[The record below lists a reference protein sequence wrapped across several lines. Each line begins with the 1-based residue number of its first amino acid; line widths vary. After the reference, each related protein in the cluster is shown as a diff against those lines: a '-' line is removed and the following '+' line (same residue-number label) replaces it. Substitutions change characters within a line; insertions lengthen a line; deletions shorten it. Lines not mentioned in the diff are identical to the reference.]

1 MGGNERHISQR
12 SHTHKKRNEWPKRK
26 RRNKDKI
33 VGTTQRNI
41 KQTRMESG
49 RGKGGQLEGEGEDAL
64 QRLTYFE
71 TVF

>member
-1 MGGNERHISQR
+1 MQWVVTSGTSAREAT
-12 SHTHKKRNEWPKRK
+12 HTKKRNEWPKRK

-49 RGKGGQLEGEGEDAL
+49 RGEGGQLEGEGEKHPTEVNL
-64 QRLTYFE
+64 F
-71 TVF
+71 